1 MERNLERNATWATAV
16 SSAGYLGFV
25 PVAPGTAASAAAVL
39 VYALIGPLQQPPV
52 LAPVIA
58 VAFVLGGI
66 STGVVLRR
74 GGGPKDPS
82 HVVCDEVVGQWIAL
96 LSVGYAGRW
105 EFMLLAFTLFRLF
118 DVWKPPP
125 ASFFDRRPGP
135 WNVMMDDVAAGIYA
149 NLASHLLLA
158 LLWS

>member
-1 MERNLERNATWATAV
+1 M
-16 SSAGYLGFV
+16 SSVGYLGFV
-25 PVAPGTAASAAAVL
+25 PVAPGTAASALAVV
-39 VYALIGPLQQPPV
+39 VYALVPALQHPAV

-58 VAFVLGGI
+58 VAFVLGGV
-66 STGVVLRR
+66 STGVVLGR

-96 LSVGYAGRW
+96 LSLGYAGRW
-105 EFMLLAFTLFRLF
+105 EFMLLAFALFRLF

-125 ASFFDRRPGP
+125 VSFFDRRPGP

-149 NLASHLLLA
+149 NLVSHLLA
-158 LLWS
+158 AVLWS

>member
-1 MERNLERNATWATAV
+1 M
-16 SSAGYLGFV
+16 SSAGGLGFV
-25 PVAPGTAASAAAVL
+25 PVAPGTAASAVAVL
-39 VYALIGPLQQPPV
+39 VYALVPPLQQPVV

-58 VAFVLGGI
+58 VAFVLGGV

-74 GGGPKDPS
+74 DDGPKDPS

-105 EFMLLAFTLFRLF
+105 ELMLVAFVLFRLF

-125 ASFFDRRPGP
+125 VSFFDRRPGP

>member
-1 MERNLERNATWATAV
+1 M

-39 VYALIGPLQQPPV
+39 VYALIGPLQQPAV

-105 EFMLLAFTLFRLF
+105 ELMLLAFTLFRLF

-149 NLASHLLLA
+149 NLVSHLLLA

>member
-1 MERNLERNATWATAV
+1 M
-16 SSAGYLGFV
+16 SSVGYLGFI
-25 PVAPGTAASAAAVL
+25 PVAPGTAASAVAVL
-39 VYALIGPLQQPPV
+39 VYALVPPLQQPAV

-58 VAFVLGGI
+58 VAFVLGGV

-74 GGGPKDPS
+74 GGAKDPS

-96 LSVGYAGRW
+96 LSVVYVGRW
-105 EFMLLAFTLFRLF
+105 DLMLLAFTLFRLF

-125 ASFFDRRPGP
+125 VSFFDRRPGP

-149 NLASHLLLA
+149 NLAGHLCLFLF
-158 LLWS
+158 WG